1 MPRSAPPDAGYVNI
15 KQNQTCDWYCGA
27 GCSIPQNQAANAVHP
42 HNPFSPPIAKIA
54 CIHQ

>member
-27 GCSIPQNQAANAVHP
+27 GCSIPQNQAANAVRP

-54 CIHQ
+54 RIHQ